1 MLHPFLFELQ
11 KGGAETSSG
20 GAVGGLIALGIVLT
34 VVIAFWKVFVKADK
48 PGWAIFVPIYNA
60 YVMLKIVGRPGW
72 WLILFIIPL
81 VNVIIGAIVYIDLAK
96 SFGKGTG
103 FGLGLFFLN
112 PIFISILGYG
122 AAEYVGPAAAS
133 TT

>member
-1 MLHPFLFELQ
+1 MLHHFLLELQ
-11 KGGAETSSG
+11 AKGVGGSSG
-20 GAVGGLIALGIVLT
+20 GAAGGLIALGIVLT
-34 VVIAFWKVFVKADK
+34 VIIAAWKVFVKADK
-48 PGWAIFVPIYNA
+48 PGWAILVPIYNA

-81 VNVIIGAIVYIDLAK
+81 VNVIIIAIVYIDLAK
-96 SFGKGTG
+96 SFGKGVG

>member
-1 MLHPFLFELQ
+1 MLHPFLLELQ
-11 KGGAETSSG
+11 RGGAQTSSG
-20 GAVGGLIALGIVLT
+20 GALGGLIALGIVLT
-34 VVIAFWKVFVKADK
+34 VFIAAWKVFVKADK
-48 PGWAIFVPIYNA
+48 PGWAIFVPFYNA

-81 VNVIIGAIVYIDLAK
+81 VNVVISAIVYIDLAK
-96 SFGKGTG
+96 SFGKGVG
-103 FGLGLFFLN
+103 FGLGLLFLN

-122 AAEYVGPAAAS
+122 AAEYIGPAAAR